1 MSENSIFKNGVRI
14 IRSTLKL
21 TGDVK
26 MEDREIRLENIK
38 RRRNERKIKRRK
50 AFLKKLCVFFMLAA
64 VVTMVVLSLTVF
76 FPINNIV
83 VRNPEPY
90 EPSELVQKSGIKMGQ
105 NLWLAGGQAE
115 KNITKAL
122 PYISE
127 LKISR
132 KLPGTIIITAEKA
145 IAKYC
150 FETTDGLYLCD
161 LENKLLEKATSIPKG
176 VIFIKGCTIKKTAPG
191 NNVIIEDEQNQKL
204 VEELLG
210 ALNQKNIVPDEI
222 DVKDSVAISFK
233 IDGRFT
239 VNLGSSAYL
248 EGKLA
253 HLKSMLEKIEDNR
266 FGVINLSYW
275 TPENLQGIFTQT
287 GVE

>member
-1 MSENSIFKNGVRI
+1 M
-14 IRSTLKL
+14 
-21 TGDVK
+21 D
-26 MEDREIRLENIK
+26 DREIRIENIK
-38 RRRNERKIKRRK
+38 RKRNERKIKRRK
-50 AFLKKLCVFFMLAA
+50 AFFKKLCVFFMLAA
-64 VVTMVVLSLTVF
+64 VVTLVVLSLTVF

-90 EPSELVQKSGIKMGQ
+90 EPSVLVQKSGIKTGQ
-105 NLWLAGGQAE
+105 NLWLAGINAE
-115 KNITKAL
+115 DNVVKSL

-127 LKISR
+127 LKVSR
-132 KLPGTIIITAEKA
+132 KLPGTIIITAKKA
-145 IAKYC
+145 VAKYC
-150 FETTDGLYLCD
+150 FETSDGLYMCD
-161 LENKLLEKATSIPKG
+161 SQNKLLEKASSIPEG
-176 VIFIKGCTIKKTAPG
+176 VMLIKGCNIGKTAPG
-191 NNVIIEDEQNQKL
+191 NKVQFKNEESSAL
-204 VEELLG
+204 VKELLEKLKE
-210 ALNQKNIVPDEI
+210 ANIVPDEI

-239 VNLGSSAYL
+239 VNLGSSAHL

-287 GVE
+287 GAE